1 MKDEVDVGTFI
12 GTKGSQRRVVA
23 FRSPDEPMAQFGVRI
38 SLHHT
43 AHFVEPLRVGD
54 NRNFIDFGTG
64 FKGRDTVFEHRFSG
78 QSEELFGTV
87 GTQSAAHA
95 ARQEHGYV
103 LSHFE
108 NSGRGELARM
118 EQARALYIQG
128 KVTTFDRHPPRFL
141 LFFVHTV

>member
-1 MKDEVDVGTFI
+1 MEDEVDVGTFI
-12 GTKGSQRRVVA
+12 DTKGSQRRVVA
-23 FRSPDEPMAQFGVRI
+23 FRSTGEPMAQFWVWI

-43 AHFVEPLRVGD
+43 AHFVEPLCVGD

-78 QSEELFGTV
+78 QIEELFGTV

-95 ARQEHGYV
+95 ARQEHGNV

-108 NSGRGELARM
+108 NCGRGELARI

-128 KVTTFDRHPPRFL
+128 KVTTFDRHRPPFL
-141 LFFVHTV
+141 LFFAHTA